1 MQRAIDRQA
10 EGIDGLPSTV
20 PIAAHH
26 CDQEQAKPPL
36 PNFDLTDPELDDK
49 YTAAARQRRVTAAAR
64 HRRRNL
70 ILSRV

>member
-36 PNFDLTDPELDDK
+36 PNFDFTDPELDDK
-49 YTAAARQRRVTAAAR
+49 YTAHSLQRLGSGGSPRLRGISDA
-64 HRRRNL
+64 
-70 ILSRV
+70 I